1 MKNSSLLLLFN
12 FGILFYFVWTL
23 ASRFI
28 AIALLLSNF
37 GRVLFQGSFTWYLCL
52 HQTSNFSEPVLRQ
65 IVHWDITV
73 FQGTVHAKTFFQ
85 DKICIIFN
93 YLRSR
98 EMWTGSVIFQP
109 LWVRIKAGQ
118 TWTAEHLNV
127 YHCYLQRCGNWQLR
141 HGPFSFNNC
150 KRSSIDP
157 FLNNEQAWI
166 SLSSMFLCNF
176 HFQL

>member
-52 HQTSNFSEPVLRQ
+52 HQTSNFFEPVLRQ

-73 FQGTVHAKTFFQ
+73 FQETVDAKTFFQ

-118 TWTAEHLNV
+118 TWTANIWASTVVTYNAVVTDSWDKVLFRLITVSGH
-127 YHCYLQRCGNWQLR
+127 Q
-141 HGPFSFNNC
+141 
-150 KRSSIDP
+150 
-157 FLNNEQAWI
+157 
-166 SLSSMFLCNF
+166 
-176 HFQL
+176 